1 MSLESLQSDQRNAER
16 NISDCE
22 ARISSIDEQAGD
34 LKSIYDDL
42 KNAKTDMRNF
52 RTSMRN
58 FSREKY
64 SFWVGSL
71 HNQYSQYMLGENQ
84 ANCQKVVDS
93 IDENMALVNNRRT
106 ALLNE
111 ADAQRGILGQ
121 LRAALRSIRTAIQ
134 NWID

>member
-1 MSLESLQSDQRNAER
+1 MSLESLRRDQRNAER
-16 NISDCE
+16 NISNCE

-42 KNAKTDMRNF
+42 KNAKTDMKNF
-52 RTSMRN
+52 KTSMRN

-64 SFWVGSL
+64 SLWVGSL
-71 HNQYSQYMLGENQ
+71 YNQYSQYMLGENQ
-84 ANCQKVVDS
+84 FNCQMVVDS

-106 ALLNE
+106 AILNE
-111 ADAQRGILGQ
+111 ADAQRGLLGQ
-121 LRAALRSIRTAIQ
+121 LRATLRSIRTAIQ